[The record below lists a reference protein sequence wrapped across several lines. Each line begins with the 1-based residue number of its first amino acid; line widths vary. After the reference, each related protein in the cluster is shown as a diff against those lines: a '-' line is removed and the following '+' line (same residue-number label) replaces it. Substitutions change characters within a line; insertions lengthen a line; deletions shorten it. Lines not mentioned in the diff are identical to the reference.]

1 MIYIKEN
8 LIGMVF
14 GRLTVIAEAPDR
26 VSESGRRE
34 KMVLCR
40 CSCGNEVV
48 KRIRVLKS
56 GDTRSC
62 GCLRSEL
69 SAERRRVPEKTN
81 CSSYSRLRKIW
92 NQMKQR
98 CDNMNNK
105 SYKNY
110 GNKGIKVC
118 DEWYDF
124 KTFFDLALLNGYRD
138 DLTIDRIDSTK
149 NYCPDNCRWAD
160 RKTQNNNT
168 SRNHLLTHNGKTQSI
183 ALWADEVNLPYSTL
197 KSRIDK
203 HGWDVERALLT
214 PKQ

>member
-1 MIYIKEN
+1 
-8 LIGMVF
+8 MVF

-56 GDTRSC
+56 ENTRSC

-69 SAERRRVPEKTN
+69 SAERSRVSEKTN
-81 CSSYSRLRKIW
+81 CSSYSRIRDIW
-92 NQMKQR
+92 KHMQDR

-110 GNKGIKVC
+110 GAKGITVFE
-118 DEWYDF
+118 EWRNF
-124 KTFFDLALLNGYRD
+124 KIFFDWALLNGYRD

-149 NYCPDNCRWAD
+149 NYCPENCRWSD

-168 SRNHLLTHNGKTQSI
+168 SRNHLLTYNGKTQSI